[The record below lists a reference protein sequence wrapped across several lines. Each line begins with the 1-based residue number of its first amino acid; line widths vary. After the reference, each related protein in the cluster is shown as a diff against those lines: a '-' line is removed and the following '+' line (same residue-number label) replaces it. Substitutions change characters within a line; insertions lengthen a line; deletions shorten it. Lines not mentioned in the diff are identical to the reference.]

1 LSEVR
6 FSRIN
11 YEEVTRKL
19 REYAGKAVA
28 KGALAVILI
37 GSLARGDYTAR
48 SDADVVVIV
57 ESDSRRPI
65 DRIADYIDPTMPID
79 VEPRVYTLDEV
90 RRMAR
95 RKAGIVREILE
106 VGVLLAGDPRV
117 LDYLRG
123 ELEE

>member
-11 YEEVTRKL
+11 YEEVMRRL
-19 REYAGKAVA
+19 REYAEKAVA
-28 KGALAVILI
+28 RGALAVILI

-90 RRMAR
+90 RGMAR
-95 RKAGIVREILE
+95 RKARIVREILE
-106 VGVLLAGDPRV
+106 VGVLLAGNPRV

-123 ELEE
+123 ELEG

>member
-11 YEEVTRKL
+11 YEEVMRRL
-19 REYAGKAVA
+19 REYAGKAA
-28 KGALAVILI
+28 ARGSLAVILI

-65 DRIADYIDPTMPID
+65 DRIADYIDPTMPVD

-95 RKAGIVREILE
+95 RKARIVREILE